1 VTPDPSTEARHPATA
16 DLDAWPSGRILE
28 ALIDGQ
34 AGAIE
39 AVRAALPALREA
51 AHGIEARLAGGG
63 RLLYAGAG
71 TSGRLALQDAAELPP
86 TFGFRRAEV
95 LLAGGHEAGGRARE
109 GAEDDVEAARRAVD
123 GAGVGPDDA
132 LVGLAA
138 SGGTPYTLAAVRR
151 ARERGAFTV
160 GVANNPGAPLLE
172 AADVGVLLATG
183 PEVLTGSTRLAAGT
197 AQKAVLNA
205 LSTTVLVRLGGAY
218 GNLMVGMTPANEKLR
233 ARARRIVQE
242 ATGAAEA
249 EAAAALAACEDRV
262 RDAIV
267 VVLAGVTPD
276 EARGRLRVAGE
287 RVREA
292 LRPAAADAAAA
303 ASADDG
309 ADGPA

>member
-1 VTPDPSTEARHPATA
+1 VTPDPTTEARHPATA
-16 DLDAWPSGRILE
+16 DLDAWPAGRILE
-28 ALIDGQ
+28 AVIDGQ

-51 AHGIEARLAGGG
+51 AQGIEGRLAGGG

-86 TFGFRRAEV
+86 TFGFQRAEV

-123 GAGVGPDDA
+123 AADVGPDDA

-151 ARERGAFTV
+151 ARERDAFTV
-160 GVANNPGAPLLE
+160 GVANNRGAPLLE
-172 AADVGVLLATG
+172 AAHVGVLLDTG

-197 AQKAVLNA
+197 AQKAALNA

-218 GNLMVGMTPANEKLR
+218 GNLMVGMAPANEKLR
-233 ARARRIVQE
+233 ARARRIVRE
-242 ATGAAEA
+242 ATGAGEA

-276 EARGRLRVAGE
+276 AARERLRAAGE
-287 RVREA
+287 RVRDA
-292 LRPAAADAAAA
+292 LRPETATAAGTAKADAP
-303 ASADDG
+303 
-309 ADGPA
+309 ADGSG